1 MTNQSTVSLQTSI
14 RERRIIANVRNIGL
28 YLIETLQLQKK
39 GVTVGITFSIK
50 SLLMVSSGAWNSV
63 NWKTICWAIGFL
75 SSSKQCGCH
84 ASVKKMQ
91 TLWRKRGGEMLTL
104 KWTVQIISDIVGS
117 LIKKPVA
124 ECVNKLARFQ
134 FRMTVLKGRPLSL
147 SSSLFFLYKIWH
159 RIRGEMLD
167 ITCVKS

>member
-1 MTNQSTVSLQTSI
+1 MTNQSNVSLQTSI

-63 NWKTICWAIGFL
+63 NWKTICWTIGFL

-91 TLWRKRGGEMLTL
+91 TLWRKRGRVMIDPQ
-104 KWTVQIISDIVGS
+104 KSAS
-117 LIKKPVA
+117 LRWAWFCFFPPGGG
-124 ECVNKLARFQ
+124 CCWCSFQ
-134 FRMTVLKGRPLSL
+134 SGLYLLFN
-147 SSSLFFLYKIWH
+147 LFFHL
-159 RIRGEMLD
+159 M
-167 ITCVKS
+167 VKCSFCLIAIL